1 MTPTFSIDEKIPSDV
16 LDEITVADQMHVLS
30 YFEGD
35 DYTDEDITSLVNQ
48 ASGYLFC
55 SMQCRSFDLIRS
67 RNLYTNSISHS
78 HILPRLYSEISEFTG
93 VRLSR

>member
-1 MTPTFSIDEKIPSDV
+1 MCFDDIKYKNKQIGSEGNSLRLFSDDETSTPQLVKRVYRNMTPTFSIDEKIPSDV

-55 SMQCRSFDLIRS
+55 SM
-67 RNLYTNSISHS
+67 
-78 HILPRLYSEISEFTG
+78 
-93 VRLSR
+93 